1 MEDDQQATCGHERSS
16 EESVYSP
23 KDSPGY
29 TRDDGPAFEDLQQD
43 NGQNDAHP
51 RADCKTKDGSID
63 DCSSGH
69 SRTPSADYRSKILTS
84 STPSLILQQQARPRT
99 SLDDLQTRHP
109 RRLPSEC
116 RTTSAS
122 AIALP
127 SSRSSSIDQP
137 SIRDLCRTS
146 EPKSVEQS
154 IVRPERAAF
163 SGGMR
168 ERGRAKFRADAVS
181 EEEAIKREESLKVK
195 YRNAR
200 DRSPQSRSPEREPIR
215 QRPEGDAPRRP
226 ELSKLW
232 KAVLIALE
240 SSGKLRK
247 KPKQQQQEVQQATN
261 SNEAEIYRM
270 GLLTSA
276 NRFSNLHHASAV
288 TTRHIWSSHIML
300 YDILETQQPSAST
313 LQALWPDAHSRSAP
327 TYEDFRNTL
336 RRTPAR
342 CHLRMIFVEDLNPL
356 LIDYLGA
363 TFQIPPG
370 VFEKHLDGSGFA
382 GESFDDKKPARWL
395 NHSSSPDCSSLTWF
409 RPVIPL
415 LPVASN
421 FRSQLLSNLRP
432 KVNCMLEGCGKVHKL
447 QTTANI
453 LRRNVKLCPSP
464 GAYVK
469 GSDTEYPVAWEERV
483 TIFTRRIDGC
493 KFGMR
498 REFPE

>member
-1 MEDDQQATCGHERSS
+1 MILTRSAPS
-16 EESVYSP
+16 L
-23 KDSPGY
+23 
-29 TRDDGPAFEDLQQD
+29 DLQQ
-43 NGQNDAHP
+43 Q
-51 RADCKTKDGSID
+51 T
-63 DCSSGH
+63 
-69 SRTPSADYRSKILTS
+69 
-84 STPSLILQQQARPRT
+84 RPRT
-99 SLDDLQTRHP
+99 SLDDLQTHHP
-109 RRLPSEC
+109 RQLPSEC
-116 RTTSAS
+116 RTASAS
-122 AIALP
+122 VIALP
-127 SSRSSSIDQP
+127 SSRSSSLDQP
-137 SIRDLCRTS
+137 SIRDLRRTS

-154 IVRPERAAF
+154 TVRTDWAAPP
-163 SGGMR
+163 GAMR
-168 ERGRAKFRADAVS
+168 ERGRARFRADVVS
-181 EEEAIKREESLKVK
+181 EEEVIEREGSPKVK
-195 YRNAR
+195 DRNATQLLQ
-200 DRSPQSRSPEREPIR
+200 QSLSPERESIR

-240 SSGKLRK
+240 SSGKLRQN
-247 KPKQQQQEVQQATN
+247 PKQQLQEVHQPTDI
-261 SNEAEIYRM
+261 NEADVYRM
-270 GLLTSA
+270 SLLTSA

-288 TTRHIWSSHIML
+288 YTRHIWSSNIML

-313 LQALWPDAHSRSAP
+313 PQTLWPDAHSHSVP

-336 RRTPAR
+336 RSTPAR

-363 TFQIPPG
+363 AFQIPPG

-382 GESFDDKKPARWL
+382 GESFEDKTPARWL
-395 NHSSSPDCSSLTWF
+395 NHSSSPNCSSLTWF

-421 FRSQLLSNLRP
+421 FRSQLLRNLSP
-432 KVNCMLEGCGKVHKL
+432 KVNCMLEGCGKVHEL

-469 GSDTEYPVAWEERV
+469 GSDTEYPIAWEERA

-493 KFGMR
+493 KVGMR
-498 REFPE
+498 RESPK